1 MFVKKVPIVTDYVM
15 AMMKYKTCIETT
27 NNFPAFQSNFFSLV
41 EPIDID
47 TYTGKT
53 MVTSV
58 NPQII
63 FKEFQQENTPDTIYF
78 FIGWSKKGGGMSVGS
93 ACHSEQILLSVIRQI
108 NSLASIYT
116 AERTAIRVGLEY
128 ICRQNI

>member
-78 FIGWSKKGGGMSVGS
+78 FIG
-93 ACHSEQILLSVIRQI
+93 
-108 NSLASIYT
+108 
-116 AERTAIRVGLEY
+116 
-128 ICRQNI
+128 